1 MIFRH
6 LASGLWKISAY
17 RKEHIERWI
26 KKNKME
32 EYHLNILNKHGLYTI
47 YLGKSPLS
55 TNN

>member
-1 MIFRH
+1 MIFRR
-6 LASGLWKISAY
+6 LESGLWKISAY
-17 RKEHIERWI
+17 RRDHLERWI

-32 EYHLNILNKHGLYTI
+32 EYCLNIFNKRGLYSI